1 MKDYRKE
8 EEMNVQN
15 KTSLRVCG
23 LASCNNHVQT
33 PTGDGSVPH
42 RKGSFGGM
50 LFCSH
55 PCAKK
60 WDKENNKVL
69 PAMERCSRELG
80 ILLREGPKLSI
91 LDEASMQKISES
103 ISASAWPVIVDLPKT
118 KDGSYCL
125 QITPTKLTNVLSCII
140 GGDGNT
146 ELHLGKNATAQTG
159 TLVAGIC
166 GAAIAHV
173 YGGIL
178 RSIIPFTFCNNLE
191 IEDSAIL
198 TMRLKTKRQGLSK
211 ISLEGCRLSDGKP
224 LFKPSEVT
232 LFHPN

>member
-8 EEMNVQN
+8 EEM
-15 KTSLRVCG
+15 
-23 LASCNNHVQT
+23 
-33 PTGDGSVPH
+33 
-42 RKGSFGGM
+42 
-50 LFCSH
+50 
-55 PCAKK
+55 
-60 WDKENNKVL
+60 KVL
-69 PAMERCSRELG
+69 LAMKRYSRELG
-80 ILLREGPKLSI
+80 ILLREDPNLSMI
-91 LDEASMQKISES
+91 DEASMQKISER

-125 QITPTKLTNVLSCII
+125 QITPTKFTNVLSCII

-198 TMRLKTKRQGLSK
+198 TMRLKTERPRLSK